1 MMSMAPESVEL
12 REQATRARIVRAAQA
27 LFHRYGYQKTTVADI
42 ARDLGMSSANVYRFF
57 ESKKAIN
64 EAVALTLT
72 GEVEAEARRN
82 AAAAG
87 PAAERLR
94 KLLTDMHSMNAERYL
109 RDLKMHE
116 MVAVAITESWPIIR
130 QHLETIHGILAELI
144 REGIARGE
152 FRDCDP
158 VMAAH
163 CVQAAMVRYCHP
175 RLMVECAGMP
185 HPTLDEMVDF
195 LLASLS
201 RPRPE
206 GRGTA

>member
-206 GRGTA
+206 GRGRA

>member
-1 MMSMAPESVEL
+1 MSMAPESVEL

-206 GRGTA
+206 GRGRA

>member
-1 MMSMAPESVEL
+1 MMSIAQESSEL
-12 REQATRARIVRAAQA
+12 RERETRARIVRAAEA

-42 ARDLGMSSANVYRFF
+42 ARELGMSSANVYRFF

-87 PAAERLR
+87 SAAERLR

-116 MVAVAITESWPIIR
+116 MVAVAISESWPIIR
-130 QHLETIHGILAELI
+130 QHLETIHGILTGLI

-152 FRDCDP
+152 FGDCDP
-158 VMAAH
+158 VLSAH
-163 CVQAAMVRYCHP
+163 CVQAAMVRFCHP

-195 LLASLS
+195 LLMSLAK
-201 RPRPE
+201 PKPE
-206 GRGTA
+206 GQGA

>member
-1 MMSMAPESVEL
+1 MMSIAQESAEL
-12 REQATRARIVRAAQA
+12 RERETRTRIIRAAEA

-42 ARDLGMSSANVYRFF
+42 ARELGMSSANVYRFF

-64 EAVALTLT
+64 EAVALTMT

-82 AAAAG
+82 AAASG
-87 PAAERLR
+87 PAADRLR
-94 KLLTDMHSMNAERYL
+94 KLLGDMHRMNAERYV

-130 QHLETIHGILAELI
+130 QHLETVHAILTELI

-158 VMAAH
+158 VTSAH
-163 CVQAAMVRYCHP
+163 CVQAAMVRFCHP

-195 LLASLS
+195 LLMSLT
-201 RPRPE
+201 RPN
-206 GRGTA
+206 